1 MKWLSLRLGKLVLN
15 GGSTAPRSSLEG
27 SVEGRF
33 ELDKEL
39 WSPEVESFEAL
50 PSPCQ
55 TPRRIPWRCLKFST
69 QPELALNLS
78 SEILRVLA
86 ISLALLRINESESV
100 IF

>member
-1 MKWLSLRLGKLVLN
+1 MLK
-15 GGSTAPRSSLEG
+15 GGSTAPRSSFEVSLA
-27 SVEGRF
+27 GRF
-33 ELDKEL
+33 ELDKGL
-39 WSPEVESFEAL
+39 GSPTVSFEAL

-55 TPRRIPWRCLKFST
+55 TPRLIPWRCLKFST

-78 SEILRVLA
+78 SEILRALA